1 MSSKELDKE
10 RCLALGSLPI
20 WTELLTDADL
30 LAKFPFWENFSKQI
44 GYAKVLPNVLWYDE
58 FVNILTIESQK
69 ILLGQ
74 VSVDEGLASIQA
86 QCEAAMKDYE

>member
-1 MSSKELDKE
+1 M
-10 RCLALGSLPI
+10 
-20 WTELLTDADL
+20 
-30 LAKFPFWENFSKQI
+30 
-44 GYAKVLPNVLWYDE
+44 LWYDE

>member
-1 MSSKELDKE
+1 M
-10 RCLALGSLPI
+10 
-20 WTELLTDADL
+20 LTDADL
-30 LAKFPFWENFSKQI
+30 LAKLPFWENFSKQI
-44 GYAKVLPNVLWYDE
+44 GYAKGLPNVLWYDE